1 MKIKLAILDKDKSYL
16 NRIVTVFEVKYADK
30 FEVYSFTDL
39 SVAIQT
45 LSEVKIDVLIAN
57 DAFDV
62 DVAKT
67 AKKMRICLLCGF
79 S

>member
-45 LSEVKIDVLIAN
+45 LSEVNILFV
-57 DAFDV
+57 
-62 DVAKT
+62 
-67 AKKMRICLLCGF
+67 RC
-79 S
+79 

>member
-45 LSEVKIDVLIAN
+45 LSEVKIGEGED
-57 DAFDV
+57 
-62 DVAKT
+62 KT
-67 AKKMRICLLCGF
+67 EDGKEQHFPPGPDEG
-79 S
+79 